1 MGRFWA
7 VHSGIENWFWGVGF
21 PCSLV
26 GFVLGVVTFN
36 VVESAVLSIYVCFAE
51 DPDALYYNDRD
62 LYEKL
67 TDAQEMGVL
76 ADIDSDSSTE
86 SDDTSLGDFT
96 TSEDEEDMLDKDN
109 FDDLTPEQLAEISSD
124 DEEQGLLDEDEK
136 KKKKKWYQRVGGAV
150 GGAVGGIVGLF
161 IE

>member
-1 MGRFWA
+1 MIG
-7 VHSGIENWFWGVGF
+7 GVGF
-21 PCSLV
+21 PCALV

-136 KKKKKWYQRVGGAV
+136 KKKKKKWYQRVGGAV

>member
-1 MGRFWA
+1 M
-7 VHSGIENWFWGVGF
+7 GF

-67 TDAQEMGVL
+67 
-76 ADIDSDSSTE
+76 
-86 SDDTSLGDFT
+86 TSLGDFT

-136 KKKKKWYQRVGGAV
+136 KKKKWYQRVGGAV
-150 GGAVGGIVGLF
+150 GGAVGGIVASSRVKTGKL
-161 IE
+161 